1 MPSFSLVVFS
11 SMKLKKV
18 TLDEAIN
25 HPIWKMGKKISV
37 DSATLMNKGLELI
50 EAAYL
55 FNIKQKNIDIII
67 HPESIIHGIVE
78 FKDGS
83 MNAGLSHPDMKS
95 PISYALNFPNKV
107 KANIKKLNLPLI
119 KSLNFEEVDTSVFK
133 SINISR
139 SALKEGHS
147 FVISLNA
154 VNEVAVESFIK
165 NNISFSAII
174 SIIEESLNKIKNHN
188 INDLEDIYIID
199 NKARKISKQII
210 QNGNFK

>member
-1 MPSFSLVVFS
+1 ME
-11 SMKLKKV
+11 
-18 TLDEAIN
+18 DAIN

-95 PISYALNFPNKV
+95 PISYALNYPNKV
-107 KANIKKLNLPLI
+107 KTNIKKLNLTLI

-139 SALKEGHS
+139 SALNQGHS

-154 VNEVAVESFIK
+154 ANEVAVESFIK
-165 NNISFSAII
+165 TPKSVP
-174 SIIEESLNKIKNHN
+174 K
-188 INDLEDIYIID
+188 
-199 NKARKISKQII
+199 
-210 QNGNFK
+210 